1 MLRCDTL
8 KTGRNTCMNMSKSW
22 DKQDMIITATPF
34 ILMLKLERLF
44 WQPIANATYIA
55 PFFSTPRFV
64 KVWNFPGKGHHVHR
78 LFVDNRPS
86 TLSYVLQECFYTVL
100 LTTLKPC
107 ALQSQSKS
115 KILLIYSCHLGWTL
129 CCSLFAKLWLIR
141 RRWHGCWALKF
152 LCIHE
157 KVEWNESLSAF

>member
-1 MLRCDTL
+1 MPKYMHEYVEIVRQ
-8 KTGRNTCMNMSKSW
+8 TGHDNYSYTIHIDAQIR
-22 DKQDMIITATPF
+22 TAFLTA
-34 ILMLKLERLF
+34 L
-44 WQPIANATYIA
+44 ANATYIA